1 MEVVKVILFVID
13 HLLFFILAVSVL
25 YLFVFAIASKKKRKF
40 QYPEAKKKHRFAV
53 LYPAYKEDKVI
64 EMAAGSFLNQNYPKE
79 LYDVVVISD
88 QMKEETNERLVEQGF
103 ILLKANYKD
112 SSKAKA
118 LQLAMNSL
126 DETKYDA
133 VVIMDGDNLV
143 EENFLEEVNKVF
155 DSGCIAIQ
163 THRMAK
169 SRKTTTAVL
178 DAVSEEINNSIFREG
193 HVNLGLSAG
202 LIGSGMIFDYQWFK
216 TNVFNTSTA
225 GEDKEMEGLLLK
237 QKVYIAYLNH
247 VNVYDE
253 KVAKDQA
260 FYNQRRRWIA
270 SQYGALFQA
279 LPDLLPSLRTRNWD
293 YCDKI
298 LQWMMLPR
306 SILILGVGFLSVVS
320 TLYDWTLS
328 IKWWSL
334 LLFLGITLL
343 MAIPSY
349 LMDRNFV
356 RSAAK
361 VPWLAFLMFLNF
373 FRLKGV
379 NKKFIH
385 TDHGD
390 D

>member
-64 EMAAGSFLNQNYPKE
+64 EMAAGSFLAQNYPKE